1 MPLFP
6 PPPGQQKKEVVKDAV
21 EEVEKGDRNGVEK
34 KNDERR
40 IGGNGVE
47 NGELS
52 EQLNYRDQQS
62 QSNQGSNGQL
72 GNSMDDFQDKKLD
85 RILEC
90 NQSERYYPLLR
101 WEMIAGVMHVF
112 EVNTESSGSDVM
124 KVESQRESVTKI
136 QTERGTEEQGTAV
149 GIAQYETTSALSTS
163 TPTPPLP
170 PTPPTSTP
178 PFPVSL
184 STDEALLTNQSDA
197 SSSTQLKSVNLY
209 PVLSFDEFVKDF
221 TFVSTA
227 HICA

>member
-1 MPLFP
+1 LPLFP

-21 EEVEKGDRNGVEK
+21 EEVEKGDKNGVEK
-34 KNDERR
+34 KDDKRKIE
-40 IGGNGVE
+40 GNGVE
-47 NGELS
+47 NGEVY

-85 RILEC
+85 RILGC

-124 KVESQRESVTKI
+124 KVESQRESMTKI

-149 GIAQYETTSALSTS
+149 EVAQCEITSALSTS
-163 TPTPPLP
+163 TPTPTTPLP

-178 PFPVSL
+178 PLPVRVTPPAALNLSL
-184 STDEALLTNQSDA
+184 STSIRSYRLMNS
-197 SSSTQLKSVNLY
+197 
-209 PVLSFDEFVKDF
+209 
-221 TFVSTA
+221 
-227 HICA
+227 